1 VTENAPRS
9 PPKLELPRLFSWAL
23 AGASV
28 ALIGAGFL
36 WKGVDFAAGV
46 TLGCVVVGLNIAW
59 TRRVISRALRGERS
73 TVRVLISY
81 MAKFGFTVLLLFLA
95 ILRFG
100 IDPLAILVGVS
111 ALLVAVTVVAVA
123 RYAF

>member
-1 VTENAPRS
+1 MGGAWVGGWGLR
-9 PPKLELPRLFSWAL
+9 RLLIGAFV
-23 AGASV
+23 GASL
-28 ALIGAGFL
+28 ALIGSARL

-46 TLGCVVVGLNIAW
+46 TLGCLVAGLNIAW
-59 TRRVISRALRGERS
+59 TRMVISRALRGER
-73 TVRVLISY
+73 TKARVLFAY
-81 MAKFGFTVLLLFLA
+81 MAKFGLTVLLLFLA

-111 ALLVAVTVVAVA
+111 ALLVAVTVFVVV